1 MQLAGADASAV
12 APSPAAAAHT
22 LLKGP
27 PDVDGMVALSLVTD
41 HDDDPFKARASLLCS
56 IVVVSFYGTVSRLSF
71 CV

>member
-1 MQLAGADASAV
+1 MGVCSLIFSGLHQA
-12 APSPAAAAHT
+12 
-22 LLKGP
+22 KRP

-41 HDDDPFKARASLLCS
+41 HDDDPFKASLLCS